1 MCGIAGIFLQRPVD
15 AIALREELLRIR
27 DAMGPRGPDGSGHWI
42 SEDGL
47 AGLAH
52 RRLAIQDL
60 SVCGAQPMVD
70 DATGCRIS
78 YNGEIYNVRELRGQL
93 EARGHRFT
101 SSGDTEVLLRAYLEH
116 GEAMLPMLRGMF
128 AFCIW
133 DQRTRTALVARDPLG
148 IKPLYIAADA
158 HGVRMASQ
166 VKALLAGGGVSDLRP
181 SAAGRAG
188 FFLWG
193 HVPEP
198 HTLYRGIQMLPAGTC
213 AWISSGR
220 LGSPRRY
227 FDLTG
232 TIAQGASEA
241 ATAQPPADALERLRD
256 ALARSVSSHLIA
268 DVPVGIFLSAGVDS
282 TAIASLV
289 RDARP
294 SGAIR
299 TLTLAFDEFKGS
311 AMDEAVLAEQF
322 ADMIGTEHQTH
333 RVSQQN
339 FAEELER
346 IFRAMDQPTID
357 GVNSYFIVRAA
368 RQAGLKVVLS
378 GVGGDELFGGYGYGA
393 RMRAMRCWTRTPA
406 ALPGLGKAIRLL
418 GAPLA
423 HALGK
428 PKAAS
433 VVEFSSDSASSYLL
447 FRSLMLPWELPGV
460 MDPDEAREG
469 LAELD
474 MLGVMRKTVH
484 GIDELSL
491 QLCALDFT
499 YYLRNQLLRD
509 SDWASMAHSVELR
522 TPLVDAW
529 LLRDI
534 MQLRAAGLRATKADF
549 SRAVNPKVHEVLGSR
564 PKTGFSIPVTF
575 WMPDQLRRSAGR
587 INRYRQWSRHVLK
600 EFAAA
605 EHLHG

>member
-1 MCGIAGIFLQRPVD
+1 MCGIAGIFLRRPGD

-27 DAMGPRGPDGSGHWI
+27 EAMVPRGPDGSGHWT

-47 AGLAH
+47 ASLAH

-60 SVCGAQPMVD
+60 SECGAQPMVD

-78 YNGEIYNVRELRGQL
+78 YNGEIYNVRELRRQL
-93 EARGHRFT
+93 EARGHHFT

-133 DQRTRTALVARDPLG
+133 DPRTRGALVARDPLG
-148 IKPLYIAADA
+148 IKPLYVAADA
-158 HGVRMASQ
+158 HGVRIASQ
-166 VKALLAGGGVSDLRP
+166 VKALLAGGGVSDVRP
-181 SAAGRAG
+181 SAAGRTG

-213 AWISSGR
+213 AWISGGR
-220 LGSPRRY
+220 IGTPRRY

-232 TIAQGASEA
+232 TIAQGSSAAASA
-241 ATAQPPADALERLRD
+241 RPPADALEGLRD
-256 ALARSVSSHLIA
+256 ALSRSVSSHLIA
-268 DVPVGIFLSAGVDS
+268 DVPVGVFLSAGVDS

-289 RDARP
+289 RDARA
-294 SGAIR
+294 SGAVR
-299 TLTLAFDEFKGS
+299 TLTLAFDEYKDS
-311 AMDEAVLAEQF
+311 AMDEAALAAQF
-322 ADMIGTEHQTH
+322 ADIIGTEHQTH
-333 RVSQQN
+333 RISQQV
-339 FAEELER
+339 FSDELGR
-346 IFRAMDQPTID
+346 IFETMDQPTID
-357 GVNSYFIVRAA
+357 GVNTYFIVRAA

-378 GVGGDELFGGYGYGA
+378 GVGGDELFGGYGYEA
-393 RMRAMRCWTRTPA
+393 RMRAMRRWTRIPG
-406 ALPGLGKAIRLL
+406 ALPGFGKAVRLL

-433 VVEFSSDSASSYLL
+433 VVEFSSDTASAYLL
-447 FRSLMLPWELPGV
+447 FRSLMLPWELPDV

-474 MLGVMRKTVH
+474 MLGVMRKAIH
-484 GIDELSL
+484 GIGEPSL

-549 SRAVNPKVHEVLGSR
+549 SRAVNLKVHDVLRSR
-564 PKTGFSIPVTF
+564 PKTGFSIPVTL
-575 WMPDQLRRSAGR
+575 WMPEELRRSAGR
-587 INRYRQWSRHVLK
+587 SNRYRQWARHVLK
-600 EFAAA
+600 GFGAA
-605 EHLHG
+605 

>member
-1 MCGIAGIFLQRPVD
+1 MCGLTAIFCRRPVD

-27 DAMGPRGPDGSGHWI
+27 DAMAPRGPDGSGLWI
-42 SEDGL
+42 SEDGC
-47 AGLAH
+47 ASMAH

-60 SVCGAQPMVD
+60 SECGAQPMVD
-70 DATGCRIS
+70 AATGCRIA
-78 YNGEIYNVRELRGQL
+78 YNGELYNVRELRSQL
-93 EARGHRFT
+93 EDRGHRFT
-101 SSGDTEVLLRAYLEH
+101 STGDTEVLLRAYLEH

-133 DQRTRTALVARDPLG
+133 DPRTRTALIARDPLG
-148 IKPLYIAADA
+148 IKPLYVAADA
-158 HGVRMASQ
+158 NAVRIASQ
-166 VKALLAGGGVSDLRP
+166 VKALLAGGGVSDVRP

-227 FDLTG
+227 FDLAG
-232 TIAQGASEA
+232 TIAQGASVA
-241 ATAQPPADALERLRD
+241 ASARPPADALERLRD
-256 ALARSVSSHLIA
+256 ALLRSVSSHLIA
-268 DVPVGIFLSAGVDS
+268 DLPVGVFLSAGVDS

-289 RDARP
+289 SDTRPPDAV
-294 SGAIR
+294 R
-299 TLTLAFDEFKGS
+299 TLTLAFDEFKGLT
-311 AMDEAVLAEQF
+311 MDESVLAAQF
-322 ADMIGTEHQTH
+322 ADMIGTKHQTH
-333 RVSQQN
+333 RIGRQD
-339 FAEELER
+339 FFDELER
-346 IFRAMDQPTID
+346 IHMAMDQPTID
-357 GVNSYFIVRAA
+357 GVNTYFIARAA

-378 GVGGDELFGGYGYGA
+378 GVGGDELFGGYGYSA
-393 RMRAMRCWTRTPA
+393 RIRAMRRWTWIPA
-406 ALPGLGKAIRLL
+406 ALPGFGKAVRLL

-423 HALGK
+423 HALGQ
-428 PKAAS
+428 PKGAS
-433 VVEFSSDSASSYLL
+433 VVEFSSDTASAYLL
-447 FRSLMLPWELPGV
+447 FRSLMMPWELPDV

-474 MLGVMRKTVH
+474 MLEAMRKTIR

-529 LLRDI
+529 LLQDI

-549 SRAVNPKVHEVLGSR
+549 SRAVNPKVHEVLSNR
-564 PKTGFSIPVTF
+564 PKTGFSIPVTS
-575 WMPDQLRRSAGR
+575 WMSEQVHCRTGGSNP
-587 INRYRQWSRHVLK
+587 YRQWASYTLR
-600 EFAAA
+600 EFAGA
-605 EHLHG
+605 EHMHR